1 MCQTGQSSRNNHL
14 AADER
19 QVQEVERTVSGHLAE
34 CNVVDAKLV
43 GARQDLRVGMNT
55 SCYLT
60 QNDAVRKHVH
70 LRTPHAMAKWHK
82 ETNKTRKPLSRTE
95 VKLTALPRMLPIAT
109 WPITLTFNHQSWP
122 THMQKIQVSR
132 ESGNRWTDEIDQSLC
147 LSHYTH
153 TTV

>member
-1 MCQTGQSSRNNHL
+1 VCQTGQSSRNNHL

-70 LRTPHAMAKWHK
+70 LRTPHAMAK
-82 ETNKTRKPLSRTE
+82 
-95 VKLTALPRMLPIAT
+95 
-109 WPITLTFNHQSWP
+109 
-122 THMQKIQVSR
+122 
-132 ESGNRWTDEIDQSLC
+132 
-147 LSHYTH
+147 
-153 TTV
+153 

>member
-1 MCQTGQSSRNNHL
+1 MFFSSETFKKIKNAIKQDQIFFKVKSVFTSVCQTGQSSRNNYL

-60 QNDAVRKHVH
+60 QNDAVRKHIH
-70 LRTPHAMAKWHK
+70 LRTPHAMAK
-82 ETNKTRKPLSRTE
+82 
-95 VKLTALPRMLPIAT
+95 
-109 WPITLTFNHQSWP
+109 
-122 THMQKIQVSR
+122 
-132 ESGNRWTDEIDQSLC
+132 
-147 LSHYTH
+147 
-153 TTV
+153 